1 MKALHL
7 TELMFQI
14 AQYFICL
21 IATPFGI
28 AELSGNHNGSL
39 ERALEIVEA
48 AAKTGAQ
55 CIKLQ
60 TYRADTLTLDVKE
73 GEFVISNPDS
83 LWKGRSLHDL
93 YEEAHTPWEWHEP
106 IMKRASELGLVCFSS
121 PFDETAVDFL
131 ETLNVPAYKIG
142 SFECIHLPLL
152 KRVAATGKP
161 VILST
166 GMATVAEIGD
176 AVQTLRDG
184 GCKDFAL
191 LKCTSTYPATPV
203 NSNLLTIPHLRQMF
217 GCEVGI
223 SDHTLG
229 IGVSVAAVAL
239 GACIIEKHFTLRRA
253 DGGVDSA
260 FSMEPEEMK
269 MLVEDSE
276 RAWQA
281 LGKVQYGPTEGEKAA
296 VKRRRSIYLSA
307 DVALGEVFT
316 TENLKVVRPGY
327 GLAPKYLNL
336 ALGKRAVRDVRKG
349 EPLQWKMLVDE
360 MEEHHAVDES

>member
-1 MKALHL
+1 
-7 TELMFQI
+7 MFQI
-14 AQYFICL
+14 AQYTIGQS
-21 IATPFGI
+21 AKPFVI

-39 ERALEIVEA
+39 ERALEIVAA

-73 GEFVISNPDS
+73 GEFVISNPES

-93 YEEAHTPWEWHEP
+93 FDEAHTPWEWHAP
-106 IMKRASELGLVCFSS
+106 IMKRAAELGLVCFSS

-131 ETLNVPAYKIG
+131 ETLHVPAYKIG
-142 SFECIHLPLL
+142 SFECVHLPLL
-152 KRVAATGKP
+152 KKVAATGKP

-166 GMATVAEIGD
+166 GMASVAEIGE

-191 LKCTSTYPATPV
+191 LKCTSTYPATPL
-203 NSNLLTIPHLRQMF
+203 NSNLRTIPHLRQMF

-239 GACIIEKHFTLRRA
+239 GASIIEKHFTLRRA

-281 LGKVQYGPTEGEKAA
+281 LGEVHYGATNGEKAA
-296 VKRRRSIYLSA
+296 LKRRRSIYLSA
-307 DVALGEVFT
+307 DVEQGEVFT
-316 TENLKVVRPGY
+316 TENLKVVRPGN
-327 GLAPKYLNL
+327 GLAPKYLDA
-336 ALGKRAVRDVRKG
+336 ALGSRAMRSARKG
-349 EPLQWKMLVDE
+349 QPLEWDML
-360 MEEHHAVDES
+360 MEWNDKQ